1 MVLGSKRKYAWV
13 AVLKIVWYNI
23 YQTSLIK
30 VLFNVLI
37 IVAVSMVKTID
48 ILTTFV
54 IQHCV
59 VVMQTVKLILNLSCK
74 TPL

>member
-1 MVLGSKRKYAWV
+1 M
-13 AVLKIVWYNI
+13 
-23 YQTSLIK
+23 K

-74 TPL
+74 TLFLVQSVFKAALM